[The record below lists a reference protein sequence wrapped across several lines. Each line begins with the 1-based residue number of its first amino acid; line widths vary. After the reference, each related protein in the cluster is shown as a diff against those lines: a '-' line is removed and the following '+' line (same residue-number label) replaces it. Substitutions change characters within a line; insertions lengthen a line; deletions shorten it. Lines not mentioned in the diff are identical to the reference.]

1 MGKGE
6 YTMFI
11 YPRLLGLRESHNIP
25 QRVLADLLGISV
37 QQYSL
42 YERGEREIP
51 LHHVIELAKYYNVSL
66 DYITGLTD
74 NKQLKK

>member
-1 MGKGE
+1 
-6 YTMFI
+6 MFI